1 MHTRRES
8 LIPQNSDYSQTNQF
22 WTRKKITTKKTH
34 VFRANLPKLS
44 IKVKIDFHSSLFPTM
59 VTHVRHQ
66 GEKSHDSG
74 KIHTQGISQIHLPIL
89 IIMVILIF
97 WYS

>member
-22 WTRKKITTKKTH
+22 WTRKKIKKTQ

-59 VTHVRHQ
+59 VTHMLDTKVRNSMIL
-66 GEKSHDSG
+66 EKF
-74 KIHTQGISQIHLPIL
+74 TPR
-89 IIMVILIF
+89 V
-97 WYS
+97 

>member
-22 WTRKKITTKKTH
+22 WTRKKITKKKTH

-44 IKVKIDFHSSLFPTM
+44 IKVKIDFHSSLFPPM
-59 VTHVRHQ
+59 VTHMLDTKVRNPMIL
-66 GEKSHDSG
+66 EKL
-74 KIHTQGISQIHLPIL
+74 TPR
-89 IIMVILIF
+89 V
-97 WYS
+97 